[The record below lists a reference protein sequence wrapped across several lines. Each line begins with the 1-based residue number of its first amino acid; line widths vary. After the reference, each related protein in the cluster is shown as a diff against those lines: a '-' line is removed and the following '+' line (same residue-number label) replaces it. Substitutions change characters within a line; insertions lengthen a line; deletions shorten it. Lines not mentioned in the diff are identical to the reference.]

1 MNPDPDSVPS
11 AADPDSDSASAS
23 NPDSERYSRF
33 PEGFFA
39 RMDSGADR
47 EFYRQ
52 PRLVTHIDDGAI
64 ASVGMVYHDLGIEGR
79 VLDLMSSWIS
89 HFQSPPTALV
99 VAGMNPQEL
108 KANEAAVGGVALD
121 LNAHQRLPF
130 ADDSFDGATCC
141 VSVDYLT
148 RPLEVF
154 DEVRRVLKPG
164 APFCVTFSN
173 RCFPTKVIQGWAQ
186 SDDRT
191 HVAIVS
197 EYFRLSGPWDDLQA
211 LSVPPDGGGH
221 RDPLYAVWARAGRD

>member
-1 MNPDPDSVPS
+1 MPTANWLSMSPS
-11 AADPDSDSASAS
+11 AEVPAGSAGG
-23 NPDSERYSRF
+23 DRYQRF

-39 RMDSGADR
+39 RMDSGSDR
-47 EFYRQ
+47 DFYDQ

-64 ASVGMVYHDLGIEGR
+64 ASVGMVYADLGIEGR

-89 HFQSPPTALV
+89 HFQSRPASLI
-99 VAGMNPQEL
+99 VAGMNVAEL
-108 KANEAAVGGVALD
+108 AANEAASGGVTVD
-121 LNAHQRLPF
+121 LNVHQALPF
-130 ADDSFDGATCC
+130 ADASFDGATCC

-154 DEVRRVLKPG
+154 DEVRRVLRPG

-197 EYFRLSGPWDDLQA
+197 EYFRLSGPWDDPQA
-211 LSVPPDGGGH
+211 LSVAPTGGGH
-221 RDPLYAVWARAGRD
+221 RDPLYAVWAHAAE